1 MRAALLLGV
10 ALVLAGCSGLPV
22 DSGGD
27 ATDRQSPAS
36 APLPTTAGPTD
47 TAPATERT
55 TTGVGTRTVRQATT
69 VSRTTE
75 GDSPSD
81 SESTDDGAAA
91 TADNPWGERTVSV
104 ALVRNGHD
112 GTDYERALRETF
124 DYWDSHI
131 ALADYQVDFELVS
144 DTADA
149 DVRVEIREEV
159 GSCGYDQG
167 EYLVGCAPLI
177 DRGVTPDRPA
187 TVRIEAGFDRRSTRS
202 VMIHEFG
209 HVLGIEHGEPPE
221 SYMTANN
228 TLFTV
233 ERPDAAERAYPW
245 ETTEFRVYVA
255 TEDLPADERTA
266 TREQVRHVVD
276 YYNRV
281 RDEDRSVPSNV
292 SFRLVETPT
301 EANVFVSFPE
311 RLSCGTEEGS
321 CGGRFGPDLDGDGA
335 IETYDRL
342 NVTVSGLDADARG
355 WHVGYWIGRSL
366 GVAEADL
373 PDPFVDPT
381 YRDIRSD
388 WWTEDP

>member
-1 MRAALLLGV
+1 MRV
-10 ALVLAGCSGLPV
+10 ALFFGVVVLLAGCSGLPV
-22 DSGGD
+22 DTG
-27 ATDRQSPAS
+27 TDTTPTEDRSPA
-36 APLPTTAGPTD
+36 ATPLSTTGDSTA
-47 TAPATERT
+47 TAPATDERA
-55 TTGVGTRTVRQATT
+55 TTGATPT
-69 VSRTTE
+69 AASRTTE
-75 GDSPSD
+75 IGDPAD
-81 SESTDDGAAA
+81 GETTDDGTAT

-112 GTDYERALRETF
+112 GTDYERALLETF
-124 DYWDSHI
+124 DYWQNHI
-131 ALADYQVDFELVS
+131 ALADYQVAFELVN

-177 DRGVTPDRPA
+177 ERGTEPDRPA

-209 HVLGIEHGEPPE
+209 HVLGIGHGEPPE

-233 ERPDAAERAYPW
+233 ERPDATERAYPW
-245 ETTEFRVYVA
+245 GTTDFRVYVA
-255 TEDLPADERTA
+255 TADLPDDERTA

-281 RDEDRSVPSNV
+281 RDVDESVPSNV

-301 EANVFVSFPE
+301 EANVLVSFPGQ
-311 RLSCGTEEGS
+311 LSCGPDEGS
-321 CGGRFGPDLDGDGA
+321 CGGLFGPDLDGDGA

-355 WHVGYWIGRSL
+355 WHVGYWVGRSL
-366 GVAEADL
+366 GIAESDL
-373 PDPFVDPT
+373 PDPFVDPS
-381 YRDIRSD
+381 YREIRSD
-388 WWTEDP
+388 WWTEAP